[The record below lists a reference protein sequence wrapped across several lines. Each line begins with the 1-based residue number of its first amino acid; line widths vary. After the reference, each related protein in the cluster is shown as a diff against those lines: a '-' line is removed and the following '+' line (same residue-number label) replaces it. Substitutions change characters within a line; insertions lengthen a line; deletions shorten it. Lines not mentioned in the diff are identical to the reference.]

1 MKINIDNNVI
11 DVVIVRKNIKNIYF
25 RIDENMNLLV
35 TTNRFVSEKEIVRLI
50 NDKIDAIR
58 KMYYIKLNEKDSEAY
73 FYYLGNRYNIIYD
86 EVSSI
91 SFDEE
96 NVYVKD
102 DKMLDK
108 FYLRRCG
115 EVFSSRLNDN
125 LKLFPDDIHCR
136 LKIRKMK
143 TRWGVCNRLNNTIT
157 LNSELLKKDLS
168 LIDYVIIH
176 EICHFYHP
184 NHGHDFWVEVAKY
197 YPYYKRA
204 RKMLR
209 GTHGN

>member
-1 MKINIDNNVI
+1 MKMNIDNNLI
-11 DVVIVRKNIKNIYF
+11 NIIIIRKNIKNIYF
-25 RIDENMNLLV
+25 RIDDNLNLLV
-35 TTNRFVSEKEIVRLI
+35 TTNKMVSEKEIIKII
-50 NDKIDAIR
+50 NDKIDSIR
-58 KMYYIKLNEKDSEAY
+58 KMYYLKLNEKDKDAY
-73 FYYLGNRYNIIYD
+73 FYYLGNRYNVIYD
-86 EVSSI
+86 DKVDLI

-108 FYLRRCG
+108 FYLKKCG
-115 EVFSSRLNDN
+115 EVFSSRLNEN
-125 LKLFPDDIHCR
+125 LKLFPNISCG
-136 LKIRKMK
+136 LKIRRMK
-143 TRWGVCNRLNNTIT
+143 TRWGVCNRKDNIIT

-184 NHGHDFWVEVAKY
+184 NHSKFFWSEVSKY

-209 GTHGN
+209 GI